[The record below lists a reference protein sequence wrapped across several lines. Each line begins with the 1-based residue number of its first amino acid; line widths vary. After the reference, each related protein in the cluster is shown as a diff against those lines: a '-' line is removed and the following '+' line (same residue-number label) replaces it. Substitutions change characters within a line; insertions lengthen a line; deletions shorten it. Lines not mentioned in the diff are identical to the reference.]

1 MGKRTKELEARL
13 EQAERD
19 LRSTS
24 ADLAAYQREEER
36 QRLIAEDA
44 QRKKDR
50 EAEQKRLDDLSNGV
64 VDLAK
69 IRHDFGFDYDDGEDG
84 GTVTIT
90 LHASDQEAQIL
101 NRYATQ
107 GRRATGGK
115 IEVNTSNAFPREID
129 NWLRDFARIGRL

>member
-1 MGKRTKELEARL
+1 MGKRTKELEERL
-13 EQAERD
+13 AQAERD

-50 EAEQKRLDDLSNGV
+50 EDEKARLENLSNGV
-64 VDLAK
+64 VDLAR
-69 IRHDFGFDYDDGEDG
+69 IRHDFGFDYDDGGDG

-90 LHASDQEAQIL
+90 LHANDREAQIL
-101 NRYATQ
+101 NAYATRD
-107 GRRATGGK
+107 RRATGGK
-115 IEVNTSNAFPREID
+115 IEVNTSNAFPRELD
-129 NWLRDFARIGRL
+129 NWLRDFMRIGRL